1 MSDKI
6 WILHA
11 CNRLSIGGVQ
21 AFLMNY
27 YRHIDRDRIQFAF
40 AVQRNEELSYD
51 KEIIEMGG
59 RIHYL
64 PRMEDGL
71 LSYIKQLAALL
82 KEHPEYQI
90 IHAHMNQRNAIALAT
105 AKSRKVKIRISHAH
119 NTCSYKTFVQKAR
132 YNLFKHIIAITG
144 THFWACSNAANECL
158 HYPEKKNTWILHNAI
173 DITRFK
179 YDEEVRS
186 CIRTQYG
193 IDPSKIVVGNVGNFS
208 SQKNT
213 GFLISLIR
221 ELPDNY
227 MLFLVGEGAEK
238 DSLMRRCENE
248 SINNRVIFT
257 GVQDSSKMYQAMD
270 IFAFPSLLEGLGMVA
285 IEAIASGLPVVA
297 SEYVPDE
304 IDLSRNVQHLPIGE
318 NNLYKWIDCIQNIDF
333 ANRKESLHAI
343 VDAGYSI
350 QCESKK
356 LQETY
361 LKLAGLEDV

>member
-64 PRMEDGL
+64 PRMEDGA
-71 LSYIKQLAALL
+71 LSYIKELAALL
-82 KEHPEYQI
+82 NEHPEYQI

-105 AKSRKVKIRISHAH
+105 AKARKVKIRISHAH

-132 YNLFKHIIAITG
+132 YNLFKLIIAITG

-193 IDPSKIVVGNVGNFS
+193 IDPSKIVVGHVGNFS

-221 ELPDNY
+221 ELPDNF
-227 MLFLVGEGAEK
+227 MLLLVGEGEEK
-238 DSLMRRCENE
+238 DSLMRRCKNE
-248 SINNRVIFT
+248 SLNNRVIFT
-257 GVQDSSKMYQAMD
+257 GVQDSSIMYQAMD
-270 IFAFPSLLEGLGMVA
+270 VFAFPSKFEGLGMVA
-285 IEAIASGLPVVA
+285 IEAMTSGLQVIASSG
-297 SEYVPDE
+297 VPEEVD
-304 IDLSRNVQHLPIGE
+304 ISNSIIHLPIGE
-318 NNLYKWIDCIQNIDF
+318 ENIGLWKN
-333 ANRKESLHAI
+333 AIINTSYTRNGKASYEVRK
-343 VDAGYSI
+343 AGYDVNYSVK
-350 QCESKK
+350 ELMARYEK
-356 LQETY
+356 LVIE
-361 LKLAGLEDV
+361 GI